1 VSKRHRVTVPRWT
14 WVEGPS
20 PTTTVDSEDGQG
32 EQMSEPTK
40 ISLKMGPRGFG
51 KLYINGV
58 EVSKSVAGV
67 HIRAIASRLTQ
78 VTFEVYNADVEY
90 EGPAEVTIGWAQPKP
105 DGG

>member
-20 PTTTVDSEDGQG
+20 LSTVDSEERKG

-40 ISLKMGPRGFG
+40 IRLKMGPRGFG
-51 KLYINGV
+51 QLYVNGV

-67 HIRAIASRLTQ
+67 HIRAIASKLTL